1 MVRFTDRELD
11 IMRALWDRGPSTV
24 AQVRDVLRDD
34 LAYNTVLTM
43 LRILEEKG
51 HVTRDTRDRAHT
63 YSPAVDREQAGA
75 GALRR
80 LVSTLFPGRPQEL
93 LVRLVD
99 QEDVDASDIRRMRE
113 FLDERLEALEG
124 RPGSEPPDPDTDP
137 DTDTD
142 PDSDEEA
149 P

>member
-1 MVRFTDRELD
+1 MDVRFTDRELD

-24 AQVRDVLRDD
+24 AEVRDALQDD

-51 HVTRDTRDRAHT
+51 HVTRDTRARAHT
-63 YSPAVDREQAGA
+63 YAPAVEREQAGA

-80 LVSTLFPGRPQEL
+80 LVSTLFPGRPEEL

-99 QEDVDASDIRRMRE
+99 QEQVEAEELRRMRE
-113 FLDERLEALEG
+113 FLDDRLRALGETVG
-124 RPGSEPPDPDTDP
+124 PEDGVPSARDG
-137 DTDTD
+137 
-142 PDSDEEA
+142 EEDR
-149 P
+149 